1 MALIGAAMFSG
12 WTLMFSG
19 PRAEADAMT
28 EDEIR
33 ADARRRVA
41 EDIEAGRIP
50 PEPSAEAQDRL
61 NRVLAAPEPSRK
73 NKPGGPQAA

>member
-1 MALIGAAMFSG
+1 
-12 WTLMFSG
+12 
-19 PRAEADAMT
+19 MT